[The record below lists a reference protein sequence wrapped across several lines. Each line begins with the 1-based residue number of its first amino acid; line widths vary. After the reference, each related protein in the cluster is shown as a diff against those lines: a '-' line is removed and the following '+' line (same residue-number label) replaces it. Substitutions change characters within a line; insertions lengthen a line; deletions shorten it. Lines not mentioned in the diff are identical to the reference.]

1 MELFFLGT
9 GAGVPAKLRNVS
21 ALALL
26 LLEERNAI
34 WLFDCGEATQH
45 QILHTSLKP
54 RKIEKIFITHLHGDH
69 IFGLPGLLG
78 SRSFQGG
85 TSDVTVYGP
94 KGVRTFLEAAL
105 QLSGTHLKYSLDI
118 VEIEEGII
126 FADDQFTVET
136 LLLDHNI
143 ASYGFRITE
152 KDKMGTLDA
161 DRLKAE
167 GVPPGPVYKKLKNGE
182 TVTLADGRTINGSEY
197 VGPSQKG
204 RVIAI
209 LGDTRPCENA
219 IMLAQNADMLVH
231 ESTFSADSKQMA
243 RDYFHSTTAQAA
255 EIARRA
261 NAGALCLTHISSRY
275 TSEDWKELEQEAQ
288 SVFPNTKLAADFCKI
303 QVEAQKNSG

>member
-34 WLFDCGEATQH
+34 WLFDCGEATH
-45 QILHTSLKP
+45 HKILHTSFKP

-85 TSDVTVYGP
+85 TTALTVYGP
-94 KGVRTFLEAAL
+94 KGIKAYLEAAL
-105 QLSGTHLKYSLDI
+105 QLSGTHLKYSLEI
-118 VEIEEGII
+118 VEIEEGTI
-126 FADDQFTVET
+126 FTDDQFTVET

-152 KDKMGTLDA
+152 KDKKGTLDA

-197 VGPSQKG
+197 VGPPQKG

-209 LGDTRPCENA
+209 LGDTRPCKNA

-255 EIARRA
+255 ELARRA

-275 TSEDWKELEQEAQ
+275 TSEDWKELEKEAQ
-288 SVFPNTKLAADFCKI
+288 SVFPNTKLAVDFCKL
-303 QVEAQKNSG
+303 QVEAQKNSR